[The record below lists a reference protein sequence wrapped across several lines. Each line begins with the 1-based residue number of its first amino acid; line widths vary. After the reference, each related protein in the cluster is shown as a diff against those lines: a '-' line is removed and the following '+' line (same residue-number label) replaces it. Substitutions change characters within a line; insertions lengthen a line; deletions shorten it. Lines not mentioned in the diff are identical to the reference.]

1 MQAEAK
7 PLKSPQGGVLVEPL
21 FALLFFCALGVFI
34 GLLAHWIDHVRVWP
48 WILVYV
54 ALGALGALTG
64 GTLLPWILCG
74 MAFGARTLMAVMMA
88 MALSFVARWMAKR

>member
-1 MQAEAK
+1 MQAEAQ

-48 WILVYV
+48 WIL
-54 ALGALGALTG
+54 
-64 GTLLPWILCG
+64 CG